1 MVILVLVWCLCP
13 QTLPI
18 NREQVV
24 SKSQLLVPSESIDR
38 MILKELK
45 GMDSAVVAKRVPP
58 ASNVYRQRLAGL

>member
-13 QTLPI
+13 QPLPV

-45 GMDSAVVAKRVPP
+45 DMDSAVVAKGIPP
-58 ASNVYRQRLAGL
+58 AGNVYWQRLAWL